1 MLKRRILAS
10 PTSLARLKKRVAK
23 IAKERDSGGGEE
35 GGVTKV
41 KERTREEKKL
51 EAKFVAKGMD

>member
-1 MLKRRILAS
+1 
-10 PTSLARLKKRVAK
+10 VAK